1 METGKL
7 KKRFWPAFVYLV
19 ILMLLTAV
27 VEYAYYKD
35 YAYYNIV
42 CFAVDSRGRV
52 LLGKVARVDIY
63 ENNVLTDSIE
73 IPLRRAYSINPMR
86 DSGQYRNT
94 AGPRMK
100 FSGTKPQKRPSCEFG
115 LLSPRQK

>member
-86 DSGQYRNT
+86 NVRSKN
-94 AGPRMK
+94 
-100 FSGTKPQKRPSCEFG
+100 TKPGAARLKSAPALLWAIGMSSRSLTRPE
-115 LLSPRQK
+115 

>member
-19 ILMLLTAV
+19 ILLLLTAV

-42 CFAVDSRGRV
+42 CFAVDSRAGYCLEK
-52 LLGKVARVDIY
+52 LLGWTYTRITC
-63 ENNVLTDSIE
+63 L
-73 IPLRRAYSINPMR
+73 
-86 DSGQYRNT
+86 QT
-94 AGPRMK
+94 A
-100 FSGTKPQKRPSCEFG
+100 
-115 LLSPRQK
+115 